1 MCSWLQPYFSC
12 CCEITA
18 AFVIQ
23 QLQSASCVTY
33 PHTMSALQLIEK
45 VHNSCFC
52 KYPTVHVVQEFHW
65 NFFLVNLWYSF
76 FWHFSLACLTKLC
89 SVSFW
94 KISSFCTSKV
104 SKLSMTVEI
113 NIDYV
118 TSDTRDVD
126 PSWYGRFMCEWV
138 KRQQGNKRI
147 GVESRVTNLFIILFY
162 YSVFC

>member
-18 AFVIQ
+18 TFVIQ

-33 PHTMSALQLIEK
+33 PHIMSALQLIEK

-52 KYPTVHVVQEFHW
+52 KYLTVHVVQEFHW
-65 NFFLVNLWYSF
+65 NFFCQLKMF
-76 FWHFSLACLTKLC
+76 FFFAFFSGLFDWIVLSQVWA
-89 SVSFW
+89 
-94 KISSFCTSKV
+94 ISSFRTSKV
-104 SKLSMTVEI
+104 SKLSLTVK
-113 NIDYV
+113 IDYV

-126 PSWYGRFMCEWV
+126 PSWYGRFVCEWV
-138 KRQQGNKRI
+138 KRHQGNKRI

>member
-33 PHTMSALQLIEK
+33 PHIMSALQLIEK

-52 KYPTVHVVQEFHW
+52 KYLTVHVVQEFHW
-65 NFFLVNLWYSF
+65 NFFCRLKMF
-76 FWHFSLACLTKLC
+76 FFFLHFSLACLTELC
-89 SVSFW
+89 SVRFW
-94 KISSFCTSKV
+94 AISSFRTSRV
-104 SKLSMTVEI
+104 SKLSLIVK
-113 NIDYV
+113 IDYV

-126 PSWYGRFMCEWV
+126 PSWYGQFMCEWV